1 MFGKDPNISVD
12 PDMAI
17 AKGASIHAANLL
29 KSGGALEYAD

>member
-1 MFGKDPNISVD
+1 MFGREPNQSID

-29 KSGGALEYAD
+29 KSGG